1 VHHLVSALSSTTG
14 SSYQHP
20 KGNVKRLRRRSS
32 RKRRTGCIESTEFA
46 RTSNVMAA
54 MASLNFISL
63 AAGMEFILLLSLV
76 GV

>member
-1 VHHLVSALSSTTG
+1 
-14 SSYQHP
+14 
-20 KGNVKRLRRRSS
+20 VKRLRRRSS
-32 RKRRTGCIESTEFA
+32 RKRRTGCIESKEFA